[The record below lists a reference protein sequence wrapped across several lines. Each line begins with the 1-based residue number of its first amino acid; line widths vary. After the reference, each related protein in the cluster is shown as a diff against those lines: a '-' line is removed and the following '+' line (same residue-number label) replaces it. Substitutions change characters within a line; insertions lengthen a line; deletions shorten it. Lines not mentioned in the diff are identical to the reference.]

1 MRKGKWKLKC
11 RKGGAIIMMTA
22 LLLGSVDGQMAN
34 VFASDTESTEM
45 MQEKESQTE
54 AESSQSEISGTE
66 TQISQETKT
75 SETKTSENTDFSENA
90 EKWSTLLQKFAEN
103 KMMLSQNADTRN
115 VDAWKVE
122 NGVLIVTGAIKLEEV
137 TEEFT
142 SVEVKEGGSITAGT
156 INCPIKN
163 EGIINGC
170 TFGKSASVSSNTGTI
185 KVSAVVDNETMW
197 FDYGVKVKDALAA
210 LEDHPLFSA
219 HQVWAYWNKYGSKY
233 AEVNYWDTFKLI
245 NETYLRAWRYR
256 VSYSSQVGF
265 SDALTGEKEY
275 ITPNESYK
283 MNVMSFGA
291 KEERENYTFLGWSE
305 DRNATTAAYSTD
317 GRNNTQTKIT
327 LTKDQPV
334 MKLWAIW
341 QGDYH
346 IVLNIEDETITYG
359 DSINVKA
366 VVTDSDGSHVTD
378 GTMVFK
384 WGDKASE
391 PITVT
396 DGGVFSLDIN
406 TIDADGN
413 NAKMLQKGLN
423 YIWGIY
429 TPADNGKTVDSRG
442 GYIRLN
448 PLKVKPVLLTEET
461 VWSPEGFNQSIIDVG
476 FVAADSDGTGKI
488 YRLTHRKTIE
498 DSSGTALS
506 LSAKIT
512 NAGDY
517 KVNVTALSNVGG
529 GLYGDS
535 EIAELAES
543 EPLIFSVKKL
553 DLSDPSVSIIAKK
566 QTKTYDGNPVSTS
579 QLDYRVSVSVG
590 TSSYQIV
597 LADWEV
603 STVPGKNST
612 EAGTAYVRVS
622 AAPDSQKIT
631 GSRELAI
638 TIEKAPQTLVG
649 TTSYKRTFGDEDFS
663 IFMEKTGKEGTL
675 TYQVVSGDDVVSVT
689 DKGVVSIKKAG
700 TAVVRVSVAE
710 TGNYVAAK
718 DVDVTITVA
727 KAPGKGSVTIENWTY
742 SPDGSNAAK
751 PVAQSDTNGTDHV
764 VYLYK
769 VQGADDSTYSEECPV
784 KAGNYT
790 VKAIFEAT
798 ENYLE
803 SSATADFIIE
813 KAEKPDNMPQ
823 GEDLYIEVP
832 NDADSLKDITLP
844 EGWTWKDD
852 SVKLIPGGVI
862 TAIAVYKDVENY
874 ENCEVEIQIAK
885 PAEIISETDCTY
897 TNGKDKQVVIHSTGA
912 VSELTGV
919 YVDGTKVDMSG
930 YTVAEG
936 DDGST
941 IITFNQTYLD
951 ALSIGEHKITLSYT
965 AGDADVTLTVKK
977 ENSQSGKTEKPVKTD
992 NDSNKG
998 KKVSP
1003 KTGDQS
1009 PIDMYILLMVI
1020 AAGVMGTVCV
1030 KRKESKR

>member
-1 MRKGKWKLKC
+1 
-11 RKGGAIIMMTA
+11 
-22 LLLGSVDGQMAN
+22 
-34 VFASDTESTEM
+34 
-45 MQEKESQTE
+45 
-54 AESSQSEISGTE
+54 
-66 TQISQETKT
+66 
-75 SETKTSENTDFSENA
+75 
-90 EKWSTLLQKFAEN
+90 
-103 KMMLSQNADTRN
+103 
-115 VDAWKVE
+115 
-122 NGVLIVTGAIKLEEV
+122 
-137 TEEFT
+137 
-142 SVEVKEGGSITAGT
+142 
-156 INCPIKN
+156 
-163 EGIINGC
+163 
-170 TFGKSASVSSNTGTI
+170 
-185 KVSAVVDNETMW
+185 
-197 FDYGVKVKDALAA
+197 
-210 LEDHPLFSA
+210 
-219 HQVWAYWNKYGSKY
+219 
-233 AEVNYWDTFKLI
+233 
-245 NETYLRAWRYR
+245 
-256 VSYSSQVGF
+256 
-265 SDALTGEKEY
+265 
-275 ITPNESYK
+275 
-283 MNVMSFGA
+283 
-291 KEERENYTFLGWSE
+291 
-305 DRNATTAAYSTD
+305 
-317 GRNNTQTKIT
+317 
-327 LTKDQPV
+327 
-334 MKLWAIW
+334 
-341 QGDYH
+341 
-346 IVLNIEDETITYG
+346 
-359 DSINVKA
+359 
-366 VVTDSDGSHVTD
+366 
-378 GTMVFK
+378 
-384 WGDKASE
+384 
-391 PITVT
+391 
-396 DGGVFSLDIN
+396 
-406 TIDADGN
+406 
-413 NAKMLQKGLN
+413 
-423 YIWGIY
+423 
-429 TPADNGKTVDSRG
+429 
-442 GYIRLN
+442 
-448 PLKVKPVLLTEET
+448 
-461 VWSPEGFNQSIIDVG
+461 
-476 FVAADSDGTGKI
+476 
-488 YRLTHRKTIE
+488 
-498 DSSGTALS
+498 
-506 LSAKIT
+506 
-512 NAGDY
+512 
-517 KVNVTALSNVGG
+517 
-529 GLYGDS
+529 
-535 EIAELAES
+535 
-543 EPLIFSVKKL
+543 
-553 DLSDPSVSIIAKK
+553 
-566 QTKTYDGNPVSTS
+566 
-579 QLDYRVSVSVG
+579 
-590 TSSYQIV
+590 
-597 LADWEV
+597 
-603 STVPGKNST
+603 
-612 EAGTAYVRVS
+612 
-622 AAPDSQKIT
+622 
-631 GSRELAI
+631 
-638 TIEKAPQTLVG
+638 
-649 TTSYKRTFGDEDFS
+649 
-663 IFMEKTGKEGTL
+663 MEKTGKEGIL
-675 TYQVVSGDDVVSVT
+675 TYQVVSGDDVVSVADEGDVT
-689 DKGVVSIKKAG
+689 IKKAG

-710 TGNYVAAK
+710 TGNYAVAE

-742 SPDGSNAAK
+742 SPDGNNAAK
-751 PVAQSDTNGTDHV
+751 PVAQSNTNGTDHV